1 MSDPEDQRG
10 KRRVVGM
17 IMMGSAI
24 MMTVVALLA
33 YSGVFE
39 VTDGAERTIAMVLGA
54 VAIVDFAMALYFLTS
69 NPS

>member
-10 KRRVVGM
+10 KRRIVGM
-17 IMMGSAI
+17 ALMGSAV
-24 MMTVVALLA
+24 MMGLVALLA

-39 VTDGAERTIAMVLGA
+39 VTSGAERTIATVLGA

>member
-1 MSDPEDQRG
+1 MSDPEEQRA
-10 KRRVVGM
+10 KRRIVGM
-17 IMMGSAI
+17 TMMGSAV
-24 MMTVVALLA
+24 MMAVVALLA

-39 VTDGAERTIAMVLGA
+39 VTSGAERTIAIVLGA

>member
-1 MSDPEDQRG
+1 MADPDDQKG

-17 IMMGSAI
+17 ALMGSAV
-24 MMTVVALLA
+24 MMGLVALLA

-39 VTDGAERTIAMVLGA
+39 VTGGAERTIAMVLGGVA
-54 VAIVDFAMALYFLTS
+54 VVDFAMALYFLTS

>member
-1 MSDPEDQRG
+1 MSDRDEQRA

-17 IMMGSAI
+17 VLLGSAV

-39 VTDGAERTIAMVLGA
+39 VTSGAERTIAVVLGA

>member
-1 MSDPEDQRG
+1 MSDLEEQRG
-10 KRRVVGM
+10 KRRIVGM
-17 IMMGSAI
+17 AMMGSAV

-39 VTDGAERTIAMVLGA
+39 VTGGAERTIAMVLGG

>member
-1 MSDPEDQRG
+1 MSDRDEQRA

-17 IMMGSAI
+17 VLLGSAV

-39 VTDGAERTIAMVLGA
+39 VTSGAERTIAMVLGA

>member
-1 MSDPEDQRG
+1 MA
-10 KRRVVGM
+10 
-17 IMMGSAI
+17 MMGSAV

-39 VTDGAERTIAMVLGA
+39 VTGGAERTIAMVLGGVA
-54 VAIVDFAMALYFLTS
+54 VVDFAMALYFLTS

>member
-1 MSDPEDQRG
+1 MT
-10 KRRVVGM
+10 
-17 IMMGSAI
+17 MMGSAV
-24 MMTVVALLA
+24 MMAVVALLA

-39 VTDGAERTIAMVLGA
+39 VTSGAERTIAMVLGA

>member
-1 MSDPEDQRG
+1 MTDPDDQRA

-17 IMMGSAI
+17 VMMGSAV
-24 MMTVVALLA
+24 MMMAVALLA

-39 VTDGAERTIAMVLGA
+39 VTSGAERTIATVLGA
-54 VAIVDFAMALYFLTS
+54 VAVVDFAMALYFLTS